1 MEQNSLYIDFDT
13 IRKSLQF
20 EKESYFMNYL
30 NEVFGDLSFRSENVD
45 TDTSKNA
52 SPSSRKK
59 TDKKISKL
67 VFGD

>member
-45 TDTSKNA
+45 TDTS
-52 SPSSRKK
+52 
-59 TDKKISKL
+59 
-67 VFGD
+67 